1 MWAWKHRSVLEA
13 GVRDSGGGVRT
24 GDRQRPTYQTGAGPQ
39 DRREGRGV
47 DRRSVGAW
55 TNESQFPT
63 AAGDSRT
70 ARSDPLPAQVGGEPE
85 RGTQPFV
92 EGAGDGQHQ
101 TGECG
106 QRCLRGFRAV
116 DGGGVGGRRSDARGD
131 GGVGE
136 GETAREASATGVGV
150 GRKGG
155 GTSPLPAAIATEALA
170 GGGRRPRA
178 TRSAPARE
186 TGTVSGAGSAAAG
199 DSWSGQHAGR
209 HHHRGTWR
217 RYERVSVG
225 LEDSGVGWGVTGQ
238 SRIGGQTPQWTSHQG
253 QRISEDCFA
262 GGCFRRLAQEG
273 QLPAG
278 EVLSTQST
286 AGTQTGSGGYRP

>member
-13 GVRDSGGGVRT
+13 GVRDSGGAFALVIANTQHIKRVPGRKTDVKDAEWIADLLVHGLMKASFVPPPAIRELRDLT
-24 GDRQRPTYQTGAGPQ
+24 RY
-39 DRREGRGV
+39 RRKLV
-47 DRRSVGAW
+47 
-55 TNESQFPT
+55 ESQSAERNRLLKVLET
-63 AAGDSRT
+63 ANIKLASVASDVFGVSGQLMVAALVAGEAT
-70 ARSDPLPAQVGGEPE
+70 P
-85 RGTQPFV
+85 
-92 EGAGDGQHQ
+92 
-101 TGECG
+101 
-106 QRCLRGFRAV
+106 
-116 DGGGVGGRRSDARGD
+116 RGD

-136 GETAREASATGVGV
+136 GETAREASATGIGV

-217 RYERVSVG
+217 RYERVSVAI
-225 LEDSGVGWGVTGQ
+225 TN
-238 SRIGGQTPQWTSHQG
+238 
-253 QRISEDCFA
+253 
-262 GGCFRRLAQEG
+262 RRANAAVDES
-273 QLPAG
+273 PRA
-278 EVLSTQST
+278 T
-286 AGTQTGSGGYRP
+286 YI